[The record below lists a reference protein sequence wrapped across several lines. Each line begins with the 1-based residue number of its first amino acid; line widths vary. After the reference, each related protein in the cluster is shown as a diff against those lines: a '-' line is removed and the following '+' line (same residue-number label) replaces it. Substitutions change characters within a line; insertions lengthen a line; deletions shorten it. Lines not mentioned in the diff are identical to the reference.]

1 MINYTRT
8 FLVLAGLAALAASSQ
23 ATISFSNLNGLV
35 GDNNVTLNDAA
46 NQMNATAINL
56 IDFPTGAGMVTA
68 QGSFDVTTTT
78 LMLAL
83 DVNEVFGF
91 AYNGTV
97 SLTVDL
103 YNGTTVASGVQ
114 ATLYSESA
122 VAGVLAA
129 KLSPSFQN
137 NNISFTGT
145 KLITVSASFMGT
157 GGTSL
162 GYLGGFAVDA
172 YDAVPEPAAYA
183 TLGVGIIGLLARRR
197 RSGK

>member
-1 MINYTRT
+1 
-8 FLVLAGLAALAASSQ
+8 
-23 ATISFSNLNGLV
+23 
-35 GDNNVTLNDAA
+35 
-46 NQMNATAINL
+46 
-56 IDFPTGAGMVTA
+56 MVSA
-68 QGSFDVTTTT
+68 MGSFDVTTSTS
-78 LMLAL
+78 MIAL

-91 AYNGTV
+91 TYNGTV

-122 VAGVLAA
+122 VGGIFGAT
-129 KLSPSFQN
+129 LSPSDQN

-145 KLITVSASFMGT
+145 KLITVQASFTGT
-157 GGTSL
+157 SGASL

-183 TLGVGIIGLLARRR
+183 TLGIGIIGLLARRR

>member
-1 MINYTRT
+1 MISYTRT
-8 FLVLAGLAALAASSQ
+8 LLVIAGLAVLAVSSQ

-35 GDNNVTLNDAA
+35 SDNDLALNDAA
-46 NQMNATAINL
+46 NQMNATAVNL
-56 IDFPTGAGMVTA
+56 IDFPVGAGTVSAT
-68 QGSFDVTTTT
+68 GSFDVTTSTS
-78 LMLAL
+78 MIAL
-83 DVNEVFGF
+83 DVNEVFGV
-91 AYNGTV
+91 AYNGTL

-103 YNGTTVASGVQ
+103 YNGTTVASGVE
-114 ATLYSESA
+114 ATLYDQSA

-129 KLSPSFQN
+129 RLYPTFQN

-145 KLITVSASFMGT
+145 KLITISASFTGT
-157 GGTSL
+157 SGSSL

-183 TLGVGIIGLLARRR
+183 TLGIGIIGLLARRR